1 MSKIFDLYISEI
13 KDKIL
18 DPEEETRLIKVYQER
33 QKGWEEAQDKVAKSN
48 LMYVVKLAYEFTTD
62 QNRLSDLISEGNV
75 ALLDALNKFK
85 IDKGVKFIS
94 YANYEIRGRMA
105 RVFINE
111 SRLGY
116 LNIPERTRIKI
127 NKIHKFIE
135 DYKLKHGDKPSINQI
150 CKEFEIKNY
159 TAVLYTETLD
169 LKNFSLNDSAFS
181 SVDQRKES
189 VIEDEKIQSPD
200 QELDFKQKSSVIKKI
215 IESLPK
221 RDQYVINK
229 RFGFDGDEPQ
239 DLASIGRELNLTRE
253 RIRQIEAAALKAIK
267 KEMDNFKMA

>member
-18 DPEEETRLIKVYQER
+18 DPEEETRLIKIYQER
-33 QKGWEEAQDKVAKSN
+33 QQGWEEAQDKVAKSN

-150 CKEFEIKNY
+150 CKEFDIKNY

>member
-116 LNIPERTRIKI
+116 LNIPKRTRIKI

-150 CKEFEIKNY
+150 CKEFDIKNY

>member
-150 CKEFEIKNY
+150 CKEFDIKNY